1 MSELRCSCVVELVV
15 VAPGRS
21 RMQVKELDPRC
32 EYAAH
37 RLAAKLLPVRRRTVV
52 RS

>member
-1 MSELRCSCVVELVV
+1 MSELRCGCVVELVV

-21 RMQVKELDPRC
+21 RVEVKVLDPLC

-37 RLAAKLLPVRRRTVV
+37 RLAARVPVRRRTVV
-52 RS
+52 RH